1 MTIKKFMQDSNRLLV
16 ITGAGCSTASGIG
29 DYRDE
34 QGAWKRAQPVQHQAF
49 MQTLAWRQRYWAR
62 SQVGYPEFKRAV
74 PNVAHQVL
82 AQWEAQGRLAGLIT
96 QNVDGLHQRAGHEQV
111 IDLHGRLDQ
120 VVCMSCGDIVERDS
134 VQQWLDKHNAR
145 VVEDIVGMAPDG
157 DADLARSDFSAIK
170 VPECQQCGG
179 ILKPDV
185 VFFGDSVPKAR
196 VAQVFTQL
204 EQADGVL
211 VVGSSLMVYSSF
223 RFVRRAAEMG
233 IPVAVLNRGKTRADE
248 LLTLKVDADCGETL
262 RALSDL
268 KPVQSNGHGH

>member
-1 MTIKKFMQDSNRLLV
+1 MSIEKFMQDSDRLLV

-34 QGAWKRAQPVQHQAF
+34 QGEWKRAQPVQHQAF

-62 SQVGYPEFKRAV
+62 SQVGYPEFKRAR
-74 PNVAHQVL
+74 PNVTHQVL
-82 AQWEAQGRLAGLIT
+82 AHWEAQGRLCGLIT
-96 QNVDGLHQRAGHEQV
+96 QNVDGLHQRAGHQQV

-120 VVCMSCGDIVERDS
+120 VVCMDCGDTVARDD
-134 VQQWLDKHNAR
+134 VQQWLDKHNTPAL
-145 VVEDIVGMAPDG
+145 EDTVGMAPDG
-157 DADLARSDFSAIK
+157 DADLARTDFSAIK
-170 VPECQQCGG
+170 VPECLQCGG

-196 VAQVFTQL
+196 VADAFAQL
-204 EQADGVL
+204 EQADSVL

-223 RFVRRAAEMG
+223 RFVRRAAELG
-233 IPVAVLNRGKTRADE
+233 LPIAALNRGKTRADE
-248 LLTLKVDADCGETL
+248 LLTLKIDADCGETL

-268 KPVQSNGHGH
+268 